1 MSTIAA
7 QKTQKSR
14 KVTLNLP
21 QATIEKLVSL
31 AERLNLTQTQVIRE
45 SIEIRHLLQQE
56 IDDGG
61 TVLIERSDGEA
72 VKIWLPGSS

>member
-1 MSTIAA
+1 MATKHVQQVQAA
-7 QKTQKSR
+7 R

-21 QATIEKLVSL
+21 QAVFEKVGWL

-45 SIEIRHLLQQE
+45 AIELRAGIQQE

-61 TVLIERSDGEA
+61 TVLIERRSGDL
-72 VKIWLPGSS
+72 VRLWITGS